1 MHLPSQTPTKTPTP
15 VNTENPASQPASS
28 RQRLWV
34 ALAALTVIGFM
45 AWWSGSALLAM
56 GRLDKA
62 RELISANQPEK
73 AWQYLA
79 PLNPS
84 RTGSGE
90 VAFLGAQAARRLK
103 QTTMAKACLENA
115 AKNGWPPEAI
125 SLESALLDLQSG
137 NPGPGMENL
146 IDSLQGEYPER
157 PRVLEALVPALFR
170 QFDLDRA
177 QYCATLWTELEPTN
191 PRAWVWLG
199 RVEEKLLNRPPAE
212 AAFQKALEV
221 APEDTEALA
230 WMARQLQRRRQP
242 AEAMTL
248 LARLKSLDSSRED
261 LSLIEGKCLQDLGRE
276 EEARSSLREAVKRN
290 PVNTDGWLELGRLEL
305 NTNHPEIAEAAF
317 SQVLKLNP
325 ADREALFSMAQA
337 LERQGKKTQA
347 ETVRNRQIQVEK
359 DLKAT
364 RDAAQ
369 KIRENPKDPAPRVEI
384 AGLMLQNGLVQEGG
398 RWLQSA
404 LDLDPQYTPARDLLT
419 KYGLR

>member
-1 MHLPSQTPTKTPTP
+1 MANTPQQS
-15 VNTENPASQPASS
+15 NPMPPAAEGPLT
-28 RQRLWV
+28 RAIPPRRRPWV
-34 ALAALTVIGFM
+34 ALAAILVIGFM
-45 AWWSGSALLAM
+45 AWWSGGMILNMWRLEKAKSLLA
-56 GRLDKA
+56 
-62 RELISANQPEK
+62 ENQPEQ
-73 AWQYLA
+73 AWSYLA

-90 VAFLGAQAARRLK
+90 VAFLGAQSARRLK
-103 QTTMAKACLENA
+103 QITMAKACLENA
-115 AKNGWPPEAI
+115 AKNGWPAEAI
-125 SLESALLDLQSG
+125 SLEGALLDLQSG
-137 NPGPGMENL
+137 NPGNGMEKL

-242 AEAMTL
+242 AEAMAL
-248 LARLKSLDSSRED
+248 LDRLKKLDPTRED
-261 LSLIEGKCLQDLGRE
+261 ISLIEGKCLQDLGRE
-276 EEARSSLREAVKRN
+276 DEARARLRESVKRN
-290 PVNTDGWLELGRLEL
+290 PMAGDAWLELGRLDL
-305 NTNHPEIAEAAF
+305 NTNHPELAEASFA
-317 SQVLKLNP
+317 QVLRLNP

-337 LERQGKKTQA
+337 LERQGKKTDA
-347 ETVRNRQIQVEK
+347 EKIRTRQMQVEK
-359 DLKAT
+359 DLKST

-384 AGLMLQNGLVQEGG
+384 AGLMLQNGLIQEGG

-404 LDLDPQYTPARDLLT
+404 LDIDPNHQGARNLMNQF
-419 KYGLR
+419 GLK